1 MSNPVFKKA
10 LAQLQLPPELGESR
24 LLRQAL
30 LDYALEPAWEI
41 VSTRLK
47 ALPGSHSHKNYLSA
61 FKDFLAWAQ
70 AEAMDLLQPQPH
82 LGAEYKTH
90 LEGKYGDSQASIN
103 TRLSQARR
111 FYKAFRQ
118 IGVVAATT
126 DPFSILERSVVV
138 PGQHRD
144 YYSEPEVSRLLAQ
157 ADLAGRALILFGAH
171 AGLTTAEVLALK
183 WSDLALSE
191 GAVILKDRRLE
202 LSETLYRTLQPFS
215 EQQGGGA
222 LFATQ
227 RPVFEFTD
235 QNALRAA
242 IFALCLKANVPY
254 RAWRGLRH
262 AAGVRY
268 YRENG
273 NLEQVAQLLGV
284 DNHHLVK
291 MYQEVAASAGE
302 GA

>member
-1 MSNPVFKKA
+1 MSNPVFRKA
-10 LAQLQLPPELGESR
+10 LDQLQQLPEPGEAR
-24 LLRQAL
+24 QLQQAL
-30 LDYALEPAWEI
+30 LEYSLEPAWVI
-41 VSTRLK
+41 VSSRLK
-47 ALPGSHSHKNYLSA
+47 AMPGSHSHKNYLSA

-70 AEAMDLLQPQPH
+70 AEAMDLIQPQPH
-82 LGAEYKTH
+82 LGAEYKTY
-90 LEGKYGDSQASIN
+90 LEGKYGASQASIN

-144 YYSEPEVSRLLAQ
+144 YYSEAEVSRLLAQ
-157 ADLAGRALILFGAH
+157 ADLPGRALILFGAH
-171 AGLTTAEVLALK
+171 VGLTTAEVLGLK

-191 GAVILKDRRLE
+191 GSVVLKDRQLRLTE
-202 LSETLYRTLQPFS
+202 VLYRTLQPLS
-215 EQQGGGA
+215 EQQGGGV
-222 LFATQ
+222 LFTTQ
-227 RPVFEFTD
+227 WPVFDYSD

-268 YRENG
+268 YRESG

-284 DNHHLVK
+284 ENHHLVK
-291 MYQEVAASAGE
+291 MYQDVVVGE
-302 GA
+302 G